1 MSICL
6 ARFREMVTPLMRSC
20 L

>member
-1 MSICL
+1 MSISV
-6 ARFREMVTPLMRSC
+6 ARFREMITPLMRSC